1 MANVFSWVVTVCFQY
16 LNLMGFFYVLE
27 GRFDNEIMILSIFIN
42 LFFPLFSCAVEVWF
56 YSLFIWLDRE
66 LKRVGKDED
75 FK

>member
-1 MANVFSWVVTVCFQY
+1 
-16 LNLMGFFYVLE
+16 MGFFFSYVLE

-66 LKRVGKDED
+66 LIKNRKDEE